1 DFDLEMAAG
10 LREHLRIPGMG
21 ETTTRYFRD
30 KLAMRMKAQEAGLNV
45 PEFVH
50 VLNDRRVSAFMDR
63 VPLPWV
69 LKPRSMAGSIGV
81 KKVDSGEEG
90 WQSIEALGDL

>member
-1 DFDLEMAAG
+1 MVALDDFDLEMAAS

-30 KLAMRMKAQEAGLNV
+30 KLAMRMRAMEAGLNV

-50 VLNDRRVSAFMDR
+50 LLNDAKVRDFTERM
-63 VPLPWV
+63 PPPWV
-69 LKPRSMAGSIGV
+69 L
-81 KKVDSGEEG
+81 
-90 WQSIEALGDL
+90 EAAPDGGRHRNPGGAFAR